1 MLEILLIIIA
11 IGLLYFGYVNVKKN
25 SGFDLKENEVYF
37 QQNKKL
43 IPYLNIISIE
53 RDMTNSYKI
62 GTTLY
67 IAYIITFYNEQKNE
81 DSFRFYKAMTHA
93 SKWNLLKSRVTNAN
107 PFAKINES
115 IL

>member
-1 MLEILLIIIA
+1 MLEILLIILV

-25 SGFDLKENEVYF
+25 SGFDLSENDVYF

-43 IPYLNIISIE
+43 IPYANIISIE

-67 IAYIITFYNEQKNE
+67 IAYIITFYDEQKKE
-81 DSFRFYKAMTHA
+81 DSFRFYQAITDAMKWERLKA
-93 SKWNLLKSRVTNAN
+93 NVTRAN